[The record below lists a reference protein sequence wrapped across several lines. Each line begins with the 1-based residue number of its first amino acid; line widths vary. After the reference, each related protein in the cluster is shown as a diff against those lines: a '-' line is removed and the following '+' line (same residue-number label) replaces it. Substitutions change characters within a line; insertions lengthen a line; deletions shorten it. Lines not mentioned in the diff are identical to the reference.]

1 MQVSVGDTLAEEGR
15 GVATGVVETRADDE
29 TTDVGAGVSED
40 DVAELSNAELEDS
53 TTTDDDTA
61 LELDVTSLETEG
73 KTRLMVGRT
82 TSLVE
87 EAETSP
93 TVEEVTSLEVKDAV
107 MVSTVSVVDDED
119 SKMGVDD
126 ADTWTVDVVTST
138 GVELAMSDDS
148 AGSSVLVGVTS
159 ELGVIIDSTS
169 LIVGVTSDKDSVLA
183 RTSSLADGVVSEEL
197 VVMTDG
203 VVISELAG
211 VGVESTSLD
220 EEITSELDVGEG
232 RTSVGVTV
240 DEIVISVETS
250 TDGETT
256 SETVLVVEEELS
268 ITGVDASGDV
278 IVTVSV
284 EETASGVAVMVDE
297 GVSVKIVSDGVESSE
312 EDEEEISGVT
322 IADEE
327 AISEVTTED
336 EAMIGEEEASD
347 ETTADDTITSEDA
360 TGIED
365 TTTTEEDTAGVGEAL
380 DEGKEALLDLVGE
393 TEDEVDDLT
402 ELDAERVEE
411 DVRPVVKRVDIVLVE
426 EDLEEELL
434 VDVVRVKELRAD
446 VDRVED
452 DLTEDERA
460 EEDRTEL
467 VVGLTEL
474 EEERTA
480 DEERVE
486 VWSVDTIAEE
496 RALGQVPKSDLQPVP
511 QCAVVDPHQPYS
523 EQQSPKPDPAQV

>member
-1 MQVSVGDTLAEEGR
+1 
-15 GVATGVVETRADDE
+15 
-29 TTDVGAGVSED
+29 
-40 DVAELSNAELEDS
+40 
-53 TTTDDDTA
+53 
-61 LELDVTSLETEG
+61 
-73 KTRLMVGRT
+73 
-82 TSLVE
+82 
-87 EAETSP
+87 
-93 TVEEVTSLEVKDAV
+93 
-107 MVSTVSVVDDED
+107 
-119 SKMGVDD
+119 
-126 ADTWTVDVVTST
+126 
-138 GVELAMSDDS
+138 
-148 AGSSVLVGVTS
+148 
-159 ELGVIIDSTS
+159 
-169 LIVGVTSDKDSVLA
+169 
-183 RTSSLADGVVSEEL
+183 
-197 VVMTDG
+197 
-203 VVISELAG
+203 
-211 VGVESTSLD
+211 
-220 EEITSELDVGEG
+220 
-232 RTSVGVTV
+232 
-240 DEIVISVETS
+240 VISVETS

-312 EDEEEISGVT
+312 EDEEEISGAT

-336 EAMIGEEEASD
+336 EGRIILSDEASADDEAMIGEEEASD
-347 ETTADDTITSEDA
+347 EATDDDTTTSED
-360 TGIED
+360 TIGVED
-365 TTTTEEDTAGVGEAL
+365 TTTTEEDTVGVR
-380 DEGKEALLDLVGE
+380 EALLDLVGE

-411 DVRPVVKRVDIVLVE
+411 VVRPVVERVDIVRVE
-426 EDLEEELL
+426 EDLAEELL
-434 VDVVRVKELRAD
+434 VDVVRIEELRAD